1 MVGNITMHFT
11 ILDPNVGPTMNVFL
25 VLANIINLVYNIP
38 QMVKTYQTKST
49 RDFSDWFLFLSVVGN
64 LIWVA
69 YAIELDSLLFLLN
82 NIVTV
87 LASLFVGFYKVREMI
102 AAAADKS
109 DLGLDLDVDLD
120 LGLDLDL
127 GVAVAVDNF
136 EVGESDV
143 AVGVADKEFLI
154 KY

>member
-1 MVGNITMHFT
+1 
-11 ILDPNVGPTMNVFL
+11 
-25 VLANIINLVYNIP
+25 
-38 QMVKTYQTKST
+38 MVKTYQTKST
-49 RDFSDWFLFLSVVGN
+49 RDFSAWFLFLRVVGN

-102 AAAADKS
+102 AAGVDKS
-109 DLGLDLDVDLD
+109 DVDNSDVEDFDLNKSDLDVDNFD
-120 LGLDLDL
+120 L
-127 GVAVAVDNF
+127 
-136 EVGESDV
+136 EKSDV
-143 AVGVADKEFLI
+143 GGADKEFLI

>member
-1 MVGNITMHFT
+1 MHFT

-25 VLANIINLVYNIP
+25 VLANIINLIYNIP

-49 RDFSDWFLFLSVVGN
+49 RDFSAWFLFLRVVGN

-69 YAIELDSLLFLLN
+69 YAIELNSLLFLLN

-102 AAAADKS
+102 AAADKS
-109 DLGLDLDVDLD
+109 DVDLDLD

-127 GVAVAVDNF
+127 DMDMA
-136 EVGESDV
+136 ESDV
-143 AVGVADKEFLI
+143 GVGVDKDVGVADKEFLI

>member
-1 MVGNITMHFT
+1 MHFT
-11 ILDPNVGPTMNVFL
+11 ILDPNVGSTMNVFL
-25 VLANIINLVYNIP
+25 VLANIINLIYNIP

-49 RDFSDWFLFLSVVGN
+49 RDFSAWFLFLRVVGN

-102 AAAADKS
+102 AAEVYNSDVYNSDVDNFDVDKS
-109 DLGLDLDVDLD
+109 DVDV
-120 LGLDLDL
+120 
-127 GVAVAVDNF
+127 A
-136 EVGESDV
+136 V

>member
-1 MVGNITMHFT
+1 MHFT

-25 VLANIINLVYNIP
+25 VMANIINLIYNIP

-49 RDFSDWFLFLSVVGN
+49 RDFSAWFLFLRVVGN

-102 AAAADKS
+102 AAGVDKS
-109 DLGLDLDVDLD
+109 DVDNSDVEDFDLNKSDLDVDNFD
-120 LGLDLDL
+120 L
-127 GVAVAVDNF
+127 
-136 EVGESDV
+136 EKSDV
-143 AVGVADKEFLI
+143 GGADKEFLI

>member
-1 MVGNITMHFT
+1 MHFT

-25 VLANIINLVYNIP
+25 VMANIINLIYNIP

-49 RDFSDWFLFLSVVGN
+49 RDFSAWFLFLRVVGN

-102 AAAADKS
+102 AAGVDKS
-109 DLGLDLDVDLD
+109 DVDNSDVDK
-120 LGLDLDL
+120 
-127 GVAVAVDNF
+127 
-136 EVGESDV
+136 SDV
-143 AVGVADKEFLI
+143 EDFDLEKSDVGGGGADKEFLI

>member
-1 MVGNITMHFT
+1 M
-11 ILDPNVGPTMNVFL
+11 
-25 VLANIINLVYNIP
+25 ANIINLIYNIP

-49 RDFSDWFLFLSVVGN
+49 RDFSAWFLFLRIVGN

-87 LASLFVGFYKVREMI
+87 LASVFVGFYKVREMI
-102 AAAADKS
+102 AAGVDKS
-109 DLGLDLDVDLD
+109 DVDNSDVEDFDLNKSDLDVDNFD
-120 LGLDLDL
+120 L
-127 GVAVAVDNF
+127 
-136 EVGESDV
+136 EKSDV
-143 AVGVADKEFLI
+143 GGGGADKEFLI